1 MFADFDR
8 RNSEG
13 VSAVAVIFL
22 TPISVCSAC
31 EIILFF
37 LSKKQ
42 KILLLLFLDREMKQ
56 METEEWITIL
66 VFLVSLLSL
75 ERVIIMSSLSLIVRI
90 R

>member
-37 LSKKQ
+37 LSKK
-42 KILLLLFLDREMKQ
+42 ILLLLFLDREMEQ

-66 VFLVSLLSL
+66 VFLVLLSL

>member
-31 EIILFF
+31 KIISFF

-66 VFLVSLLSL
+66 VFLVLLSL

>member
-13 VSAVAVIFL
+13 VSAVIVIFL

-37 LSKKQ
+37 LSKK
-42 KILLLLFLDREMKQ
+42 ILLLLFLDREMEQ

-66 VFLVSLLSL
+66 VFLILLSL

>member
-8 RNSEG
+8 RNSKG
-13 VSAVAVIFL
+13 VSAVAVIFP

-31 EIILFF
+31 KIILFF
-37 LSKKQ
+37 LSK

-66 VFLVSLLSL
+66 VFLVLLSL